1 MGETG
6 DTKETAGRRHWKR
19 QKTWEVEKK
28 VRRMRGQRG
37 YKNRE
42 KEREVQAVGRK
53 EDVER
58 REGGEIRYQNREKRK

>member
-1 MGETG
+1 
-6 DTKETAGRRHWKR
+6 
-19 QKTWEVEKK
+19 
-28 VRRMRGQRG
+28 MRGQRG

-53 EDVER
+53 ADEER